1 MKVSK
6 FLKCLQINKF
16 LNKTAL
22 KQFAV
27 FYPSKPNTGFT
38 TRGNMHLNHL
48 VVNGNTSLRSARKLM
63 NLHRKFMGKNVT
75 VIGRQNNMKMQASLH
90 PAKVDIVNTPGTN
103 ATIDLQSIWCGLQM
117 SPHVKS
123 WPLIHLGRPCLYSFK
138 PKRR

>member
-48 VVNGNTSLRSARKLM
+48 VVNGNTSLRSARKPM
-63 NLHRKFMGKNVT
+63 NLHRKFMEKNVT
-75 VIGRQNNMKMQASLH
+75 VIGRQNNMKMQASLPCQGGYCQH
-90 PAKVDIVNTPGTN
+90 TWNKCNYRPSKYLVWSSNVSSCRIL
-103 ATIDLQSIWCGLQM
+103 ATDPSRQTLSL
-117 SPHVKS
+117 
-123 WPLIHLGRPCLYSFK
+123 FF
-138 PKRR
+138 